1 MALLEKIRGG
11 KFGVFA
17 TGLVALGLL
26 SFIVSPQDLIS
37 RFQNSSSK
45 VDVGNINGKR
55 ISYTDFQADVQD
67 MSTINELVGAAQ
79 GSEAQAQARDAAWQN
94 LIYRDLFV
102 KKAQAAGINVGE
114 KEMVDLTTGN
124 MLSPLI
130 YQNPAFVDE
139 TGTFSKDQLSS
150 FIQSLNLDET
160 GRLRL
165 YWNYLQTSIAN
176 QKYSEKYSTLFTQG
190 SVVNALQL
198 RKEVEQNN
206 NTTDVDFVMVPFGY
220 QLDSTITV
228 SDSEIKAYYNS
239 HKQLFKQNANRDME
253 YVVFEVVPSEKDI
266 EATKASVAELYDEF
280 ASTDNMKAF
289 LLKNSDRTLSDYWYK
304 SGELSTVNSDVDS
317 FVWGAEGNVSDII
330 TAGNDFFVVR
340 VMDSQMRSETA
351 YVKHVLLQGDAT
363 AKADSLLSRV
373 KAGESISSIAAQ
385 FSADQGSMD
394 NGELG
399 SIGNLS
405 QNAMI
410 PGFESVLTAKVGE
423 PFILDTQY
431 GKHIVLVSEKSEPVL
446 MKQVAILEKES
457 IPSKETFNKFYAQAN
472 EFATA
477 AAGGYENYKKA
488 VSELGVYSHPVNGMM
503 ESSERLGSVDNTKEV
518 TRWVFDNKAGKVSEI
533 ITVDQN
539 FFFIATVKAIHKE
552 GYATVAEAAPS
563 IRQNLAFLKEGQK
576 VGEDVKAQIAGLSSL
591 EEIAEK
597 LGTSVSSQS
606 GVAFSSLN
614 SQGLDPAFIGALS
627 VAPEGKI
634 VGPVVGQI
642 GVYVFKVTGRDTGA
656 YYTEDDAKAREAQYA
671 SYNTQ
676 MIIPVMMNDADVKD
690 NRARFY

>member
-1 MALLEKIRGG
+1 M
-11 KFGVFA
+11 FA

-67 MSTINELVGAAQ
+67 MSTINELLGGGQ
-79 GSEAQAQARDAAWQN
+79 GSDAQSQARDAAWQN

-114 KEMVDLTTGN
+114 KEMIDLTTGN

-139 TGTFSKDQLSS
+139 TGAFSKDQLSS
-150 FIQSLNLDET
+150 FLQSLDMDET

-176 QKYSEKYSTLFTQG
+176 QKYAEKYNTLFTQG

-206 NTTDVDFVMVPFGY
+206 NTTDVDFVVVPFGY
-220 QLDSTITV
+220 QIDSTITV
-228 SDSEIKAYYNS
+228 SDSEIKSFYKS

-266 EATKASVAELYDEF
+266 NDTKAAVADLYDEF

-289 LLKNSDRTLSDYWYK
+289 LLKNSDRTLNDYWYK
-304 SGELSTVNSDVDS
+304 NGELATVNSNLDS
-317 FVWGAEGNVSDII
+317 FVWSNEGNVSDII
-330 TAGNDFFVVR
+330 PAGNSFYVAR
-340 VMDSQMRSETA
+340 VMDTQMIPDSA
-351 YVKHVLLQGDAT
+351 YVKHILLQGDAA

-373 KAGESISSIAAQ
+373 KAGENFANLAAQ
-385 FSADQGSMD
+385 FSADQGSMED
-394 NGELG
+394 GELG
-399 SIGNLS
+399 SIGWMT
-405 QNAMI
+405 QNYMI
-410 PGFESVLTAKVGE
+410 AGMESVLTAKAGE
-423 PFILDTQY
+423 PYILDTQY
-431 GKHIVLVSEKSEPVL
+431 GKHIVLVSKKSAPVAK
-446 MKQVAILEKES
+446 KQVAILEKEA
-457 IPSKETFNKFYAQAN
+457 IPSKDTFNKFYAQAN

-477 AAGGYENYKKA
+477 AAGSYENYQKA
-488 VSELGVYSHPVNGMM
+488 VSDLGVYSHPVNGMM
-503 ESSERLGSVDNTKEV
+503 ESSERLGSIDNTKEV

-539 FFFIATVKAIHKE
+539 FFFIAAVKAVHKE
-552 GYATVAEAAPS
+552 GYATIAEAAPS
-563 IRQNLAFLKEGQK
+563 IRQNLAYLKEGEK
-576 VGEDVKAQIAGLSSL
+576 EAERVKAEIAGLTSL

-597 LGTSVSSQS
+597 LNTSVSSQS

-634 VGPVVGQI
+634 VGPVVGQV

-656 YYTEDDAKAREAQYA
+656 YYTEDDAKARENQYA